1 MAISNSS
8 ARWAGHLARLR
19 RWFLTSSARSYSPGL
34 SLLLVAPLLL
44 LLGFGFVYPVGRLIW
59 SSILSPEFTLEHYA
73 RLLTQ
78 PLYLK
83 VLWRTMEISF
93 VVTLAAFILGY
104 PVAYAMARLKGRW
117 ALIVAAGVL
126 IPLWTS
132 VLVRSYAWIVLLQRN
147 GIINNALT
155 ELGLI
160 EAPLR
165 LIYTEGAVIMAM
177 THVLLPFMI
186 LPIYGALRT
195 IPEELTRAA
204 RNLGAGAGGAFI
216 RVTLPLSLP
225 GIFAG
230 ALMTFILA
238 LGFYVT
244 PALVGGP
251 RTLMM
256 ATLIGQQATE
266 LLNWPFAGALSAVLL
281 VATLALVFVFRK
293 ALSINKGFD
302 GVG

>member
-1 MAISNSS
+1 MADAAYPKLDRQRESRFFAPAS
-8 ARWAGHLARLR
+8 AR
-19 RWFLTSSARSYSPGL
+19 TYSTAL
-34 SLLLVAPLLL
+34 SLLLVTPLLL
-44 LLGFGFVYPVGRLIW
+44 LLAFGFLYPVGRLLW
-59 SSILSPEFTLEHYA
+59 TSFASPTFTFANYVRILTE
-73 RLLTQ
+73 
-78 PLYLK
+78 PLYFS
-83 VLWRTMEISF
+83 VLWRTVEVAF
-93 VVTLAAFILGY
+93 VVTLATFLLGY
-104 PVAYAMARLKGRW
+104 PVAYAMARLKGR
-117 ALIVAAGVL
+117 AATIVAACVL

-147 GIINNALT
+147 GIVNNTLMEA
-155 ELGLI
+155 GLVA
-160 EAPLR
+160 APLR

-195 IPEELTRAA
+195 IPEELARAA
-204 RNLGAGAGGAFI
+204 RNLGAGAAAAFF
-216 RVTLPLSLP
+216 RVVLPLSLP
-225 GIFAG
+225 GVFAG
-230 ALMTFILA
+230 SLMTFILA

-266 LLNWPFAGALSAVLL
+266 LLDWPFAGALSAVLL
-281 VATLALVFVFRK
+281 ATTLLIVLVFRK
-293 ALSINKGFD
+293 ALSFNKGFD